1 MSNLNSIDTI
11 LSRAVESKAMPGVV
25 AVAATDKGVLYEG
38 AFGTREVGKNA
49 PMTLDTVVWSAS
61 MTKAITATAAMQLVE
76 NGKLGLERPASEVV
90 PELAAAKVL
99 EGFDPAGK
107 PRLRAPK
114 RPITLR
120 HLLTH
125 TAGFGYEIW
134 DPAIAQYQ
142 TATGTPGITTC
153 TNAALTT
160 PLMFDPGDR
169 WEYGINIDWV
179 GKVVEAMSGQKLDR
193 YFQEHIFGPLG
204 MRDTSFKISP
214 SQRARLATV
223 HQRGEGGAL
232 APIEFGLPQDPE
244 FLMGGGGLYGTAGDY
259 LTFAGMIMQDG
270 SLKGVQVLRPETVAL
285 MSQNHIGPIEVGV
298 FRTAMP
304 TLSHDIELFPGMSK
318 KWGLSFLIN
327 TQPAPTGRSAG
338 SLAWAGLAN
347 TFFWIDRAK
356 RVCGVFLS
364 QLLPFYDP
372 AAIDVFGKFETEV
385 YRAL

>member
-11 LSRAVESKAMPGVV
+11 LSRAVESKAVPGVV

-49 PMTLDTVVWSAS
+49 PMTPDTVVWIAS

-99 EGFDPAGK
+99 EGFDAAGK

-204 MRDTSFKISP
+204 MKDTSFKISP

-232 APIEFGLPQDPE
+232 APIEFGLPEDPE

-259 LTFAGMIMQDG
+259 LTFARMIMQDG
-270 SLKGVQVLRPETVAL
+270 SFKGVQVLRPETVAL

-298 FRTAMP
+298 FKTAMP
-304 TLSHDIELFPGMSK
+304 ALSHDIELFPGMSK

-347 TFFWIDRAK
+347 TYFWIDRAK

-372 AAIDVFGKFETEV
+372 AAIDVFGRFETEV

>member
-11 LSRAVESKAMPGVV
+11 LSRAVQSKAVPGVV

-49 PMTLDTVVWSAS
+49 PMTLDTVVWIAS

-99 EGFDPAGK
+99 EGFDAAGK

-204 MRDTSFKISP
+204 MKDTSFKISP

-232 APIEFGLPQDPE
+232 APIEFGLPEDPE

-259 LTFAGMIMQDG
+259 LTFARMIMQDG
-270 SLKGVQVLRPETVAL
+270 SFKGVQVLRPETVAL

-298 FRTAMP
+298 FKTAMP
-304 TLSHDIELFPGMSK
+304 ALSHDIELFPGMSK

-372 AAIDVFGKFETEV
+372 AAIDVFGRFETEV